1 MFDNA
6 DEDKDL
12 PSQISKNPKES
23 EAKEGS
29 EAKPVPAS
37 ASAPVETKQDE
48 KASEEKKD

>member
-29 EAKPVPAS
+29 ESKPVP

>member
-12 PSQISKNPKES
+12 HSQISKNPKES
-23 EAKEGS
+23 EAKEES
-29 EAKPVPAS
+29 KPAPAS

>member
-23 EAKEGS
+23 EAKEDS
-29 EAKPVPAS
+29 ESKPAPES
-37 ASAPVETKQDE
+37 ASAPAE
-48 KASEEKKD
+48 KAPEESKKD